1 MTNMKIA
8 KKTLR
13 RIIREELEHMDYNL
27 QAAIDDAKDAGASED
42 EIQSVLA
49 SSENDEER
57 IAMLKTM
64 DASYPAPSS
73 DEEE

>member
-1 MTNMKIA
+1 MKIT

-57 IAMLKTM
+57 IVMLKSM
-64 DASYPAPSS
+64 DATYPAPSIE
-73 DEEE
+73 DEE

>member
-1 MTNMKIA
+1 MTNMKIT

-42 EIQSVLA
+42 EIQAVLA

-57 IAMLKTM
+57 IVMLGNLG
-64 DASYPAPSS
+64 AEYPTPTE
-73 DEEE
+73 DV

>member
-1 MTNMKIA
+1 MKIT

-42 EIQSVLA
+42 EIQSILA
-49 SSENDEER
+49 SSENTDEL
-57 IAMLKTM
+57 IAMLKSM
-64 DASYPAPSS
+64 DAEYPAPVSD
-73 DEEE
+73 DEE